1 MKKKTE
7 GSKVVKAAEDE
18 TVESELYYNQAVTI
32 NDNHGT
38 IIFKQTGQANNPPPK
53 PPGGGQ

>member
-7 GSKVVKAAEDE
+7 GSKVIKAAEDE
-18 TVESELYYNQAVTI
+18 TVESELYYNQSVVI

-38 IIFKQTGQANNPPPK
+38 IIFKQTGQPNNPPPK
-53 PPGGGQ
+53 PPGGGS